1 MRDKKEKTGF
11 TFKDRMKKMGSL
23 IPFYIPAMIVAL
35 IFCYVPMA
43 GLIMAFKEEPNMY
56 VGNPIQAI
64 FEAPFNHF
72 ENFKIIF
79 SKPEFSQALVNTLVI
94 SALKIVIVFPLP
106 IVLAIMLTEIRGKR
120 VSRALEIVM
129 YLPHFLSWVTIDMI
143 FLTLLSPNIGLV
155 NGLLADLGFDKVE
168 FLTDPTKFR
177 GSVVFLSAW
186 KDVGWS
192 TVTYI
197 AAITVIDPALN
208 EAAEL
213 EGASKMQRIWHIT
226 LPSIS
231 STIAVLFIMR
241 IGYVMD
247 AGFEQIYLIYTADVQ
262 STGEILGIY
271 SYHLFNQISGSST
284 QYRLSAAI
292 GLFNSFIGL
301 ALILIGNFISK
312 KFFHRGVW

>member
-1 MRDKKEKTGF
+1 MKNKREKVGF

-23 IPFYIPAMIVAL
+23 IPFYIPAMVVAL
-35 IFCYVPMA
+35 IFCYVPMF

-56 VGNPIQAI
+56 VGDPVQAI
-64 FEAPFNHF
+64 LNAPFNDF
-72 ENFKIIF
+72 ENFKVIF
-79 SKPEFSQALVNTLVI
+79 SKPEFAQALVNTLII

-106 IVLAIMLTEIRGKR
+106 IILAIMLTEIRGKR
-120 VSRALEIVM
+120 VSKALEILM

-143 FLTLLSPNIGLV
+143 FLTLLSPEIGLA
-155 NGLLADLGFDKVE
+155 NGVLADLGFDKIS

-192 TVTYI
+192 TITYI

-213 EGASKMQRIWHIT
+213 EGATKMQRIWHIT
-226 LPSIS
+226 LPEIS
-231 STIAVLFIMR
+231 ATIAVLFIMR

-247 AGFEQIYLIYTADVQ
+247 AGFEQIYLIYTPDVS

-271 SYHLFNQISGSST
+271 SYHLFNSVSGSQT
-284 QYRLSAAI
+284 QYRLSASI
-292 GLFNSFIGL
+292 GMFNSMIGL
-301 ALILIGNFISK
+301 ALILVGNFISK